1 MKFLFENN
9 GSSFAVAGNDPSTT
23 TTRDVIIKHCGGS
36 LSRISEL
43 NRKYDPLHYV
53 LLHPRGELG
62 WSPEIKEVMP
72 QATAMNYYAYKLAF
86 WYPDYSLHHWS
97 GRLFQ
102 QYCVDQYVTIETE
115 RLSYI
120 LYNQD
125 NFRVEQY
132 YGVVDAYE
140 NGVQLGNDTGT
151 IPFQFFP
158 IYLLISYFHDVIFF
172 MDTGCRIVLP
182 TSFIGGPRDMKAR
195 FQDAMALVQSIGKPN
210 LFITVTCNPDWP
222 EIKDNLLPGQSAQDR
237 PDLTF

>member
-9 GSSFAVAGNDPSTT
+9 RSSFAVAGNDPSTT
-23 TTRDVIIKHCGGS
+23 TTRDVIIKHRGGS

-43 NRKYDPLHYV
+43 NSKYDPLHYV

-102 QYCVDQYVTIETE
+102 QYCVDQYVKIETE

-140 NGVQLGNDTGT
+140 NGVKLGNDTGT

-172 MDTGCRIVLP
+172 IRSLHSSSYLFYWWSERYESKIPGCNGFSPVYWKAKP
-182 TSFIGGPRDMKAR
+182 FHNCHMQPRLA
-195 FQDAMALVQSIGKPN
+195 
-210 LFITVTCNPDWP
+210 
-222 EIKDNLLPGQSAQDR
+222 
-237 PDLTF
+237 